1 VYVSSAQPR
10 EVRTGGVPLWY
21 EHTILHDGGFV
32 PENFTILEA
41 AFTAAWTH
49 IEGLSNG
56 VVREVARHRLASL
69 IVVLGKS
76 HGQYASSLE
85 AIEAFDCLSHTE
97 CGNGLAWSSTQGI
110 VLFARPWLGLLGDY
124 PGEHAVSAQSVSPAN
139 R

>member
-1 VYVSSAQPR
+1 M
-10 EVRTGGVPLWY
+10 PLWY

-41 AFTAAWTH
+41 AFTATWTH

-56 VVREVARHRLASL
+56 VVRAVARHRLASI

-85 AIEAFDCLSHTE
+85 AIEAFDCLSTLSA
-97 CGNGLAWSSTQGI
+97 GTA
-110 VLFARPWLGLLGDY
+110 WLGRV
-124 PGEHAVSAQSVSPAN
+124 PKVSFFSHGRGLTS
-139 R
+139 